1 MNQTENRT
9 AASPRKSQSKVA
21 PAADQKGDGS
31 KKRSASTRP
40 DLKVQIDLPG
50 GARLGP
56 GKVTLLEMIDAEGS
70 LSKGA
75 KRMRISYR
83 RAWLFVQQINHAF
96 GEVAVA
102 TPEHGHGGGPAK
114 LTPFG
119 REIIKRYRN
128 LEAATDEIAADTLT
142 WLAKAAKA
150 KPGTRSTGT

>member
-1 MNQTENRT
+1 MDQIENRT
-9 AASPRKSQSKVA
+9 AAAARKSQIKIA
-21 PAADQKGDGS
+21 LPADQKGEGA
-31 KKRSASTRP
+31 KKRSAAPKP

-83 RAWLFVQQINHAF
+83 RAWLFVQQINQAF
-96 GEVAVA
+96 GEVAVS
-102 TPEHGHGGGPAK
+102 TPEHGHGGGPAR

-119 REIIKRYRN
+119 REIIKRYRA
-128 LEAATDEIAADTLT
+128 LETATGEIAADTLT
-142 WLAKAAKA
+142 WLAKASKSH
-150 KPGTRSTGT
+150 PGA